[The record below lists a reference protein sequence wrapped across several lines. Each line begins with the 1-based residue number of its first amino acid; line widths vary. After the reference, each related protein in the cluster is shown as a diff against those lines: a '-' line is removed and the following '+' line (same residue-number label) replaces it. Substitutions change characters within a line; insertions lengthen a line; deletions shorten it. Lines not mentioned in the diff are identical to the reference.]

1 MPVSLKCTAVD
12 IQANGSRN
20 VTFDDGISLDFP
32 TLAELQEYA
41 SGVETLE
48 TARKFLLARYIAADR
63 DGSDT
68 AALLNRTAS
77 INAGAPSPVQIG

>member
-1 MPVSLKCTAVD
+1 MPVSLKCTGVE
-12 IQANGSRN
+12 IQSNGARSID
-20 VTFDDGISLDFP
+20 FDDGISLDFP
-32 TLAELQEYA
+32 TLDELKEYA
-41 SGVETLE
+41 SGVESLD